1 MLDRRSR
8 RSLRIVMAA
17 ALAFSLSGV
26 ASAAVPTINACV
38 NRSTKVARI
47 SIDFHSVADCAS
59 NEAFKQWNVTG
70 PQGPAGAAGATGST
84 GATGATGAAG
94 AAGTAG
100 LTGPTGPTGP
110 IGATGP
116 SGASGAAGNPGAPGD
131 TGPTGLTGSI

>member
-1 MLDRRSR
+1 MVDRRSR

-84 GATGATGAAG
+84 GATGDSGATGDTGATGATGSSGVAG
-94 AAGTAG
+94 DT
-100 LTGPTGPTGP
+100 
-110 IGATGP
+110 GATG
-116 SGASGAAGNPGAPGD
+116 A
-131 TGPTGLTGSI
+131 TGSTGSTG